1 MSKEVY
7 FSLKE
12 CSLSFGK
19 TRIFDCVSINI
30 QKNDKIAIIGK
41 NGAGKTTLL
50 NIIAKKNQ
58 IDSGKIW
65 DNEKI
70 KKAILTQKNNNNSDF
85 KVGEYLSNYCD
96 LPEEKKYLIETVIR
110 DLKFDKEQTLKNLSG
125 GTVRKLNLAM
135 IILKEPDLILL
146 DEPTNHLD
154 IESILWLE
162 NYLVNIFKGAFL
174 VISHNRSFL
183 KNITNKVFWLDRK
196 KIRVSPRGFE
206 NFESWSKSLIEQE
219 KRELENKKKFL
230 FEESEW
236 LSKGVTARRKR
247 NIRRKEIYYTEKF
260 NYEKQR
266 GEFLK
271 SISKTKIPVTKQ
283 INQGTNLL
291 MNFYNVKKYF
301 DDNSKKKII
310 LENFN
315 FKFTK
320 GQKIGLIGKNSSG
333 KSTILNIMA
342 NDEPVDSGSIK
353 IKKNLKIN
361 YFDQSGTQLD
371 DNLTIKENLVPG
383 GGDYIEISEKKI
395 HICGYLKNF
404 LFNPS
409 DVEKYV
415 SVLSGGERNRLVL
428 AKILTKPSDILIL
441 DEPTNDLD
449 LETIDILINYLNNFK
464 GGVVVASHDMD
475 FLEKTV
481 NKFLFLSG
489 DGKIE
494 ILLKKPTLLIEKDKI
509 VVEKVEKK
517 KEVTLFKNKKENIQK
532 SIKRVLIK
540 IEKKEKLIEVLSHEI
555 EQIIKNV
562 TDDIKLKKLSLDLK
576 TYQEDLVNLEK
587 EWYDL
592 EEKSIKEQEINE
604 D

>member
-1 MSKEVY
+1 M
-7 FSLKE
+7 
-12 CSLSFGK
+12 
-19 TRIFDCVSINI
+19 TI
-30 QKNDKIAIIGK
+30 Q
-41 NGAGKTTLL
+41 
-50 NIIAKKNQ
+50 
-58 IDSGKIW
+58 
-65 DNEKI
+65 
-70 KKAILTQKNNNNSDF
+70 
-85 KVGEYLSNYCD
+85 
-96 LPEEKKYLIETVIR
+96 
-110 DLKFDKEQTLKNLSG
+110 
-125 GTVRKLNLAM
+125 
-135 IILKEPDLILL
+135 
-146 DEPTNHLD
+146 
-154 IESILWLE
+154 
-162 NYLVNIFKGAFL
+162 
-174 VISHNRSFL
+174 
-183 KNITNKVFWLDRK
+183 
-196 KIRVSPRGFE
+196 
-206 NFESWSKSLIEQE
+206 
-219 KRELENKKKFL
+219 
-230 FEESEW
+230 
-236 LSKGVTARRKR
+236 
-247 NIRRKEIYYTEKF
+247 
-260 NYEKQR
+260 
-266 GEFLK
+266 
-271 SISKTKIPVTKQ
+271 
-283 INQGTNLL
+283 
-291 MNFYNVKKYF
+291 
-301 DDNSKKKII
+301 KKKII

-449 LETIDILINYLNNFK
+449 LETIDILIDYLNNFK

-509 VVEKVEKK
+509 VVKKVEKK